1 LIKEFMMKTYQVLS
15 AALLLAGCATSS
27 HIVVGTTRAPI
38 SPDQVKVYLYPP
50 EKYEEVA
57 VVDASSRQSFSPGDQ
72 AKTDKVIAR
81 LKEEAAKLGAN
92 GLLLQGVEDQYAG
105 SVGSGFGSATA
116 SGHTAFG
123 TGFGVSAGV
132 FNKTG
137 RGIAIYVP
145 Q

>member
-1 LIKEFMMKTYQVLS
+1 LCN
-15 AALLLAGCATSS
+15 LLT
-27 HIVVGTTRAPI
+27 IVVGTIRASI
-38 SPDQVKVYLYPP
+38 SPDQVKVYLHPP

-57 VVDASSRQSFSPGDQ
+57 VVDASSRQSFSHGDQ

>member
-1 LIKEFMMKTYQVLS
+1 MMKTYLILG
-15 AALLLAGCATSS
+15 AALLLTGCATSS

-38 SPDQVKVYLYPP
+38 SPDQVKVYLHPP

>member
-1 LIKEFMMKTYQVLS
+1 
-15 AALLLAGCATSS
+15 
-27 HIVVGTTRAPI
+27 
-38 SPDQVKVYLYPP
+38 VKVYLYPP

>member
-1 LIKEFMMKTYQVLS
+1 MKTYQVLS

-38 SPDQVKVYLYPP
+38 SPEQVKVYLHPP

-92 GLLLQGVEDQYAG
+92 GLLLQGVVDQYAG

-137 RGIAIYVP
+137 RGIAIFVP

>member
-1 LIKEFMMKTYQVLS
+1 MMKTYQVLS

-38 SPDQVKVYLYPP
+38 SPEQVKVYLHPP

-92 GLLLQGVEDQYAG
+92 GLLLQGVVDQYAG

-137 RGIAIYVP
+137 RGIAIFVP